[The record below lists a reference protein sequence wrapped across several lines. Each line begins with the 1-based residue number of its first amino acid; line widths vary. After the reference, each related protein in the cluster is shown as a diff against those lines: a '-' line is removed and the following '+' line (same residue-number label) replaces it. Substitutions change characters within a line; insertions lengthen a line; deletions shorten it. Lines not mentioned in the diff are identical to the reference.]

1 MPARYPCEMYG
12 QIFYSPEL
20 SYNDL
25 YAHEHRLVDELT
37 EFLNT
42 NSAMHLDFT
51 PDGDSLRFQ
60 CELDT
65 YGEDIFHQL
74 ADGISAIAIGRGALA
89 TVASAHGRGRCACR
103 LVGAAAM
110 AGGAMAGRRAA
121 APACTV
127 GGRSLA
133 HLAGRHHAG
142 DRLA

>member
-60 CELDT
+60 CELDN
-65 YGEDIFHQL
+65 YGEDLFHDL
-74 ADGISAIAIGRGALA
+74 ADGISAMLAEDIEGRLLFVDKATLGVVHVYALGHEHWQEAAIGIPRP
-89 TVASAHGRGRCACR
+89 SFFQKQERE
-103 LVGAAAM
+103 
-110 AGGAMAGRRAA
+110 
-121 APACTV
+121 
-127 GGRSLA
+127 
-133 HLAGRHHAG
+133 
-142 DRLA
+142 

>member
-25 YAHEHRLVDELT
+25 YAHERRLADELT
-37 EFLNT
+37 EFLNA

-74 ADGISAIAIGRGALA
+74 ADGISAMLGEDIEGRLLFVDKATLGVVHVYALKHDNWQEAAIGIPRPSFFAEQ
-89 TVASAHGRGRCACR
+89 GRK
-103 LVGAAAM
+103 
-110 AGGAMAGRRAA
+110 
-121 APACTV
+121 
-127 GGRSLA
+127 
-133 HLAGRHHAG
+133 
-142 DRLA
+142 